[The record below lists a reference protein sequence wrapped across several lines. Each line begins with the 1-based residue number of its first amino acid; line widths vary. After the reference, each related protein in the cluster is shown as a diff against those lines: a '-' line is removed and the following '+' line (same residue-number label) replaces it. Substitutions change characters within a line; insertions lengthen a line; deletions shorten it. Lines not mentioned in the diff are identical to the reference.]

1 VSGGRI
7 GWLDAFSG
15 ISGDMTLGALIGAGW
30 PLEELARVPAR
41 LGLDGVRI
49 SAATVRRG
57 PFTACHVTVEVSGKQ
72 PHRHLH
78 HLRDMIERSDFD
90 GAVRERALAVFERL
104 AHAEAEVHGST
115 IEKVH
120 FHEVGAADALVD
132 VVGAIEGLRALG
144 IGSLFA
150 SPLRLGRG
158 TVNSEHGL
166 IPVPAPATALLLRG
180 VPVEIPDIEA
190 ELVTPTGAA
199 LAVTLVER
207 WGGAPPF
214 TLETIGVGAGT
225 RDMKERANVLR
236 LLVGTPATAA
246 AVLPEREVAV
256 LETALD
262 DENPQWVAALAG
274 RLLEAGALD
283 AMVAPVTMKKGRP
296 GMWLVVVADPAQA
309 PALAAKLLGES
320 SSLGVRV
327 RSERR
332 WELPR
337 RAATVETAFGA
348 VTLKIATLPD
358 GGERAAP
365 EFESVRM
372 VSERA
377 GRPLREVA
385 QAALAAWEQ
394 DRSGRSSNG

>member
-1 VSGGRI
+1 VSGARI

-15 ISGDMTLGALIGAGW
+15 ISGDMTLGALVGAGW
-30 PLEELARVPAR
+30 PAEELMRVPAR
-41 LGLDGVRI
+41 LGLADVRI
-49 SAATVRRG
+49 TVSDVRRG
-57 PFTACHVTVEVSGKQ
+57 PFTACHVNVEVAGKQ
-72 PHRHLH
+72 PHRHLR
-78 HLRDMIERSDFD
+78 HLREMIGASDFD
-90 GAVRERALAVFERL
+90 AAVRERALAVFERL

-115 IEKVH
+115 VESVH

-132 VVGAIEGLRALG
+132 VVGAVEGVRALG

-158 TVNSEHGL
+158 TVHSEHGL
-166 IPVPAPATALLLRG
+166 IPVPAPATTLLLRG

-207 WGGAPPF
+207 WGSAPTF
-214 TLETIGVGAGT
+214 TLESIGVGAGT
-225 RDMKERANVLR
+225 RDLKERPNVLR
-236 LLVGTPATAA
+236 LLVGTPAAA
-246 AVLPEREVAV
+246 GAGVAEREVVV

-262 DENPQWVAALAG
+262 DENPQWVAALAA

-309 PALAAKLLGES
+309 PALAARLLAES

-327 RSERR
+327 RTERR
-332 WELPR
+332 FELAR
-337 RAATVETAFGA
+337 RAATVETAFGPVA
-348 VTLKIATLPD
+348 LKIATLPD

-365 EFESVRM
+365 EFESVREA
-372 VSERA
+372 SERA

-394 DRSGRSSNG
+394 SRPGRSTNG